1 MKYLKKMIIPLVIV
15 VMILLVGCQVSTYE
29 GSSSS
34 RGQTEESTL
43 TSKESTSV
51 IETDSFFT
59 KQQLSSD
66 RVVPKLEILSDSS
79 LVGNTYF
86 NWHYDKVIFHEGD
99 KTQEINPNDPKL
111 IRMLNFVGFA
121 IETTNYART
130 QGQVDK
136 EYYEKNLYKDKYF
149 ELIVSEKD
157 ILRSYYTK
165 YIINDCGFLGI
176 NDHEGNIDVYED
188 DDFPPAY
195 WFEPYAESTLDGS
208 DGFNHENLLSY
219 CGW

>member
-1 MKYLKKMIIPLVIV
+1 MKYSKKFIIPLVIV
-15 VMILLVGCQVSTYE
+15 VIISLGGCKVSTNKKI
-29 GSSSS
+29 SSSMS
-34 RGQTEESTL
+34 QTEESTL
-43 TSKESTSV
+43 TIKESTLV
-51 IETDSFFT
+51 IETNSFT
-59 KQQLSSD
+59 KQQLSSN
-66 RVVPKLEILSDSS
+66 RVVPKLEVLSDNS
-79 LVGNTYF
+79 LEGNTYF
-86 NWHYDKVIFHEGD
+86 NWHYDKVIFHEGG
-99 KTQEINPNDPKL
+99 KEQEIKPNNPKF

-121 IETTNYART
+121 IENKDYVRT

-136 EYYEKNLYKDKYF
+136 EYYEKNFYKDKYF
-149 ELIVSEKD
+149 ELIIDEED
-157 ILRSYYTK
+157 IQRSYYTK

-176 NDHEGNIDVYED
+176 NDHEENIDVYED